1 MKSKQST
8 EDKDD
13 ESHKQFYQKMN
24 KYTLRINDSNIEQSY
39 QAKEKELLRHQ
50 VFLIALIFQI
60 GFILNFI
67 THIIQ
72 GMTAIEFVID
82 LLVNLSLF
90 CLILCNKIERLIR
103 YHHYAFLINQVV
115 MVAVTFY
122 NVMSQKNYE
131 SQEYSAEFQY
141 FYLGAIL
148 YGLVLG
154 YSFLYRLAILLI
166 TTFLYL
172 GLALSDSKNQ
182 KPLIAVIILSNLVL
196 YLNKTYQ
203 DEKEKRLFYIAN
215 ERISFWNNIIQNVLP
230 INMIVVKYDE
240 DFQRVKLETSNYMTQ
255 KNLGIT
261 DDESLQDFLEK
272 TKLEVQTKTSSTHN
286 SESTLLT
293 NGNSP
298 YNNSK
303 IQTSNL
309 QQIQIQRNLSKYKVQ
324 QSQSL
329 PQIDPHVIQTPKLKP
344 QTTFNQQSPAQTFR
358 QSFTNSPQQKMQMH
372 SQAKQFTLKQLV
384 KEEILVKIKS
394 QKNSKSEA
402 EKDRFNSQRHSFI
415 NQSKDRYQT
424 YNGEYQKSINSEIQK
439 FGLRIY
445 TFTMI
450 GYYALIC
457 FENESYKEKYS
468 NSKTKFKVLKY
479 LFRCTIT
486 KSITKLIAQNDMIDQ
501 FLSSFET
508 FKKITF
514 LKSQQ
519 LTQKQTNV
527 NTPQDNQNQ
536 FTPAQKQNQFDMQQ
550 SYHNKST
557 NYDIPSLT
565 HLNKDFK
572 NNLGTKNIFM
582 SENNFDDIVA
592 QNNTIQNCDHTKSA
606 FNLENINKDKNNSNI
621 SNNNKLSQ
629 SAILKPQEFLMR
641 LKDQIEEIQLNFSN
655 IMHLFGQ
662 KKRIEY
668 VISEI
673 SIQDFFK
680 KIQQKFSNQFKRQK
694 INFTYTVVTS
704 LDEQKDLI
712 LKQDERR
719 FFQIICN
726 LIQNAIEYNNY
737 SLTSDDYRFIKIEV
751 TQTQSE
757 PNHMHIKVTNST
769 QFLRE
774 NQLQQENSLFSEP
787 NCLYLSTRND
797 LMLKFYKIYN
807 SFKIGLRTTRKL
819 IKQVG
824 PFDNLKLKR
833 TNEECVV
840 SFTIYKN
847 IEILKRDTHLTQ
859 GNNFKNQIQANT
871 NISANNQITLAN
883 NILNY
888 QSHSTEN
895 QFIST
900 KQTSKIFSHNRNEIT
915 KLDRNLHIADNSL
928 ASQDYIQELRN
939 LSEFNSALD
948 FNNFKTKQNL
958 FNEENIIN
966 LKKIHQSVA

>member
-1 MKSKQST
+1 
-8 EDKDD
+8 
-13 ESHKQFYQKMN
+13 
-24 KYTLRINDSNIEQSY
+24 
-39 QAKEKELLRHQ
+39 
-50 VFLIALIFQI
+50 
-60 GFILNFI
+60 
-67 THIIQ
+67 
-72 GMTAIEFVID
+72 MTAIEFTID
-82 LLVNLSLF
+82 FLVNLSLF
-90 CLILCNKIERLIR
+90 CLILCNKIQRLIR
-103 YHHYAFLINQVV
+103 FHHYAFLINQVV

-122 NVMSQKNYE
+122 NVMSQQNYE

-154 YSFLYRLAILLI
+154 YSFLYRLAILMI

-215 ERISFWNNIIQNVLP
+215 QRISFWNNIIQNVLP

-240 DFQRVKLETSNYMTQ
+240 EFSRVKLETSNCMTQ
-255 KNLGIT
+255 KNLGII

-298 YNNSK
+298 YYNSK
-303 IQTSNL
+303 IQTSGL
-309 QQIQIQRNLSKYKVQ
+309 QQMQIQRTLSKYKVK

-329 PQIDPHVIQTPKLKP
+329 SQPDPHIFQTPTLKP
-344 QTTFNQQSPAQTFR
+344 QTTFNQQQPTQTFR
-358 QSFTNSPQQKMQMH
+358 QSLTNSPQQKQQVVH
-372 SQAKQFTLKQLV
+372 SQAKQLTLKQLV
-384 KEEILVKIKS
+384 KEEILLKIKN
-394 QKNSKSEA
+394 QKNSQSEA

-415 NQSKDRYQT
+415 NQNNDNRYQT

-486 KSITKLIAQNDMIDQ
+486 KSIKKLITQNEMIDQ
-501 FLSSFET
+501 FLSSFES

-514 LKSQQ
+514 QKSQQ
-519 LTQKQTNV
+519 LTQKQSTF
-527 NTPQDNQNQ
+527 NTPHENQNQ
-536 FTPAQKQNQFDMQQ
+536 HTPAQKQNQFETQQ
-550 SYHNKST
+550 SYHNNTT

-572 NNLGTKNIFM
+572 NNLNTKNIFM
-582 SENNFDDIVA
+582 SENNFDDTIA
-592 QNNTIQNCDHTKSA
+592 QNNIIQNGDHTKSA
-606 FNLENINKDKNNSNI
+606 FNIDNINKDKSNNSN
-621 SNNNKLSQ
+621 KLSN
-629 SAILKPQEFLMR
+629 SIIVKPQEFLTH
-641 LKDQIEEIQLNFSN
+641 LKDQIQEIQLNFSN

-662 KKRIEY
+662 KKRTEY
-668 VISEI
+668 IISEI
-673 SIQDFFK
+673 SIQDFLK
-680 KIQQKFSNQFKRQK
+680 RIQQKFKNQFKRQK
-694 INFTYTVVTS
+694 INFTHTVITS
-704 LDEQKDLI
+704 FDEQKDLI

-719 FFQIICN
+719 LFQIINN
-726 LIQNAIEYNNY
+726 LIYNAIEYNNY
-737 SLTSDDYRFIKIEV
+737 NFTSDDHRFIKIEV
-751 TQTQSE
+751 TSTQSE
-757 PNHMHIKVTNST
+757 PNHLNIKITNST

-807 SFKIGLRTTRKL
+807 QFKIGLRTTRKL
-819 IKQVG
+819 VKQIG
-824 PFDNLKLKR
+824 PFDDLKLMR
-833 TNEECVV
+833 TSEECIV

-847 IEILKRDTHLTQ
+847 IEILKKDVQITL
-859 GNNFKNQIQANT
+859 GSNLKNQIQHNI

-900 KQTSKIFSHNRNEIT
+900 KQTSKIFSNNRNEIIQ
-915 KLDRNLHIADNSL
+915 LDKNLHLGDNSL
-928 ASQDYIQELRN
+928 TSQDYIQELRN

-958 FNEENIIN
+958 FNEDNLIN
-966 LKKIHQSVA
+966 LKKIHQSVS

>member
-1 MKSKQST
+1 
-8 EDKDD
+8 
-13 ESHKQFYQKMN
+13 MN
-24 KYTLRINDSNIEQSY
+24 KFTLRINDSTIEQSY

-72 GMTAIEFVID
+72 GLTAIEFAID

-90 CLILCNKIERLIR
+90 CVILCNKVNLLRR

-122 NVMSQKNYE
+122 NVMSQQNYE

-154 YSFLYRLAILLI
+154 YSFLYRLAILVI

-182 KPLIAVIILSNLVL
+182 KPLIAVVILSNLVL

-215 ERISFWNNIIQNVLP
+215 QRISFWNNIIQNILP
-230 INMIVVKYDE
+230 INMIVVKFDE
-240 DFQRVKLETSNYMTQ
+240 EFSRVKLETSNYMTQ
-255 KNLGIT
+255 KHLGII

-272 TKLEVQTKTSSTHN
+272 TKLEVQTKASNTHN
-286 SESTLLT
+286 SESTLIT
-293 NGNSP
+293 NGNIP

-303 IQTSNL
+303 M
-309 QQIQIQRNLSKYKVQ
+309 QILKNLSKYKAQ
-324 QSQSL
+324 QSQGL
-329 PQIDPHVIQTPKLKP
+329 PQIDPYVYQTPKLKP
-344 QTTFNQQSPAQTFR
+344 SATFNQQYPAYTFR
-358 QSFTNSPQQKMQMH
+358 QSFTN

-384 KEEILVKIKS
+384 KEEILLKIKS
-394 QKNSKSEA
+394 QKNSQSEA
-402 EKDRFNSQRHSFI
+402 EKGRFNQQRHSFI
-415 NQSKDRYQT
+415 NQNQDRYQT

-486 KSITKLIAQNDMIDQ
+486 KNITKLITQNNMIDQ
-501 FLSSFET
+501 FLSQFERL
-508 FKKITF
+508 KKITF
-514 LKSQQ
+514 QKTQ
-519 LTQKQTNV
+519 LLTHKESNV
-527 NTPQDNQNQ
+527 NTPHDNQNQ
-536 FTPAQKQNQFDMQQ
+536 FTPAQKQNQFDTQQ
-550 SYHNKST
+550 SCHNKST
-557 NYDIPSLT
+557 NEIPSLT
-565 HLNKDFK
+565 QQSKDFK
-572 NNLGTKNIFM
+572 NNLGTKNFFM
-582 SENNFDDIVA
+582 SENNFDDIVV
-592 QNNTIQNCDHTKSA
+592 QNNTIQNGDHNKSI
-606 FNLENINKDKNNSNI
+606 FNLDDKKDKSNNNNS
-621 SNNNKLSQ
+621 NNKLSN
-629 SAILKPQEFLMR
+629 SIIVKPQEFLSD

-655 IMHLFGQ
+655 IIHLFGE

-668 VISEI
+668 IISNI
-673 SIQDFFK
+673 SILYFLK
-680 KIQQKFSNQFKRQK
+680 KIQQKFKNQFKRQK
-694 INFTYTVVTS
+694 INFTHTVIAS

-712 LKQDERR
+712 LKQDETRL
-719 FFQIICN
+719 FQIISN

-737 SLTSDDYRFIKIEV
+737 NFTSDDYRFIKIEI
-751 TQTQSE
+751 TSTQSE
-757 PNHMHIKVTNST
+757 PNHLHVKITNSA
-769 QFLRE
+769 QFLTE

-787 NCLYLSTRND
+787 NCLYLSTRTD
-797 LMLKFYKIYN
+797 LMLKFYRVYN
-807 SFKIGLRTTRKL
+807 SFQIGLRTTRKL

-824 PFDNLKLKR
+824 PFDNLKFKR
-833 TNEECVV
+833 TSEECIV

-847 IEILKRDTHLTQ
+847 IEVLKRDVQ
-859 GNNFKNQIQANT
+859 INIRNNLKNQIQTNE

-888 QSHSTEN
+888 QSHSFEN

-900 KQTSKIFSHNRNEIT
+900 KQTSKIFSNNQNKMV
-915 KLDRNLHIADNSL
+915 KLDKNLHIGDNSL
-928 ASQDYIQELRN
+928 ASQDQFQELRN

-948 FNNFKTKQNL
+948 FNDFKTKQNL
-958 FNEENIIN
+958 FNEDNLIN
-966 LKKIHQSVA
+966 LKKVHQSVA